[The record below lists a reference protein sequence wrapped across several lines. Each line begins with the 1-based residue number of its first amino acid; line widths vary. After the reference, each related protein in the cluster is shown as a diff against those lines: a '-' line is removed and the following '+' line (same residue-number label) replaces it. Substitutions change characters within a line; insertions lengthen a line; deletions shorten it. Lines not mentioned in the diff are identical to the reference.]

1 MLDRSQ
7 QVDQASSEPVDCPAK
22 YDIEVPVA
30 AIIQHP
36 VQAWPIGSRLAAGN
50 TSIGVDLDHFPAS
63 TFGNL
68 PQLDFL
74 VFDGLAICADEQV
87 KRRAARGAFGRA
99 LDFFKQAWPR
109 LPAFGIDMSEA
120 YVAEARRHLKR
131 WCWINFII
139 ANGEAIPL
147 DDASQD
153 AVTSIFLFHELRIVL
168 RELARVLKRGGR
180 GILVDSLQMGDEPG
194 TTACWSCFLRVITNP
209 TTLVISKKTL
219 ARWRQ
224 LAG

>member
-1 MLDRSQ
+1 
-7 QVDQASSEPVDCPAK
+7 
-22 YDIEVPVA
+22 
-30 AIIQHP
+30 
-36 VQAWPIGSRLAAGN
+36 
-50 TSIGVDLDHFPAS
+50 
-63 TFGNL
+63 
-68 PQLDFL
+68 
-74 VFDGLAICADEQV
+74 
-87 KRRAARGAFGRA
+87 
-99 LDFFKQAWPR
+99 
-109 LPAFGIDMSEA
+109 MSEA